1 VNGPLRR
8 LAGVVAILFASLLA
22 STTWV
27 QFVDADSLDKQP
39 TNSRTLYKEYGRERG
54 PLLVGNATPIAQ
66 SVPVDDQY
74 KFLRKYPGNQAYSH
88 ITGFYSIV
96 YGPTGMERAVGD
108 LLSGTSDQLFYRR
121 IGDLLTGEEP
131 QGASVELTI
140 DPKVQSAA
148 WKALGD
154 QRGAVVALDPKT
166 GAVLA
171 MVSKPAFDPNVLASH
186 DRTAVIAARKKL
198 LADPTRP
205 LEDRSISSRLYP
217 PGSVFKLVTAAAA
230 LSSGRWDPQTELPG
244 PAVLDLPQTTV
255 GLPNYSGGACGAND
269 KITLTD
275 ALRISCNTAFGFLG
289 LELGAP
295 AVAEQAQ
302 KFGFG
307 QQLRI
312 PLDVT
317 QSSFPANANPPQTA
331 QSAIGQ
337 FDVRVT
343 PMQVAM
349 VSAGIANDGIVMRPN
364 LVKTVRSGQDL
375 KVIDTPEPERLSEAV
390 PSGVAD
396 QLTAMMLEVVR
407 NGTGTRAQISGVDV
421 AGKSGTA
428 QQGDAGPPHAWFTAF
443 APADDPQVAVAVV
456 IEDGG
461 GLGDEASGGRL
472 AAPVAQKVMRAVLD
486 K

>member
-8 LAGVVAILFASLLA
+8 LAAVVAVLFASLLA

-27 QFVDADSLDKQP
+27 QFVDADSLEKQP
-39 TNSRTLYKEYGRERG
+39 YNSRTLFREYGRERG
-54 PLLVGNATPIAQ
+54 PLLVGSGTQIAE

-74 KFLRKYPGNQAYSH
+74 KFLRRYPGGQAYSH
-88 ITGFYSIV
+88 ITGFYSVV

-121 IGDLLTGEEP
+121 IGDLLTGQEAR
-131 QGASVELTI
+131 GASVDLTI

-154 QRGAVVALDPKT
+154 RKGAVAAIDPKT
-166 GAVLA
+166 GNVLA
-171 MVSKPAFDPNVLASH
+171 LVSKPAYDPNLLASH
-186 DRTAVIAARKKL
+186 NRAEVVAARKRL
-198 LADPTRP
+198 LEDPDRP
-205 LEDRSISSRLYP
+205 LEDRAIASRLYP
-217 PGSVFKLVTAAAA
+217 PGSTFKIVTAAAA
-230 LSSGRWDPQTELPG
+230 LSDGRWNPQSELDG
-244 PAVLDLPQTTV
+244 PANLDLPQTSV
-255 GLPNYSGGACGAND
+255 GLPNFSPGPCEPDN

-275 ALRISCNTAFGFLG
+275 ALRISCNTAFGSLG
-289 LELGAP
+289 LQLGAP
-295 AVAEQAQ
+295 AISEQAQ

-307 QQLRI
+307 QKLRI

-317 QSSFPANANPPQTA
+317 PSTFPANANPPQTA

-343 PMQVAM
+343 PLQVAM
-349 VSAGIANDGIVMRPN
+349 VSAGIANGGVVMRPN
-364 LVKTVRSGQDL
+364 LVKTARFEDL
-375 KVIDTPEPERLSEAV
+375 DLIETPQPEKLSEAV
-390 PSGVAD
+390 GADVAQ
-396 QLTAMMLEVVR
+396 QLKGMMLEVVR
-407 NGTGTRAQISGVDV
+407 NGTGTRAQIEGVDV

-428 QQGDAGPPHAWFTAF
+428 QQGEAGPPHAWFTAF

-461 GLGDEASGGRL
+461 GLGDEASGGKL

>member
-8 LAGVVAILFASLLA
+8 LAAVVAVLFASLLA

-39 TNSRTLYKEYGRERG
+39 YNSRTLFREYGRERG
-54 PLLVGNATPIAQ
+54 PLLVGNGTQIAE

-74 KFLRKYPGNQAYSH
+74 KFLRKYPGGQAYSH

-154 QRGAVVALDPKT
+154 RKGAVVALDPQT
-166 GAVLA
+166 GNVLA
-171 MVSKPAFDPNVLASH
+171 MVSKPAYDPNLLASH
-186 DRTAVIAARKKL
+186 DRGAVVAARKKL
-198 LADPTRP
+198 LEDPDRP
-205 LEDRSISSRLYP
+205 LEDRAISSRLYP
-217 PGSVFKLVTAAAA
+217 PGSTFKLVTSAAA
-230 LSSGRWDPQTELPG
+230 LSSGRYSPDTQIDAPDE
-244 PAVLDLPQTTV
+244 LDLPQTSVT
-255 GLPNYSGGACGAND
+255 LPNFGGSSCSPTG
-269 KITLTD
+269 KMTLTD
-275 ALRISCNTAFGFLG
+275 ALRISCNTAFGSLG
-289 LELGAP
+289 LALGAP
-295 AVAEQAQ
+295 TIAEQAQ

-307 QQLRI
+307 QSLRI
-312 PLDVT
+312 PLEVT
-317 QSSFPANANPPQTA
+317 PSTFPANANPPQTA
-331 QSAIGQ
+331 QAAIGQ

-343 PMQVAM
+343 PLQVAM
-349 VSAGIANDGIVMRPN
+349 VSAGIANGGVVMRPN

-375 KVIDTPEPERLSEAV
+375 DVIDTPEPEKLSEAV
-390 PSGVAD
+390 SSEVAN
-396 QLTAMMLEVVR
+396 QLKGMMLEVVR
-407 NGTGTRAQISGVDV
+407 NGTGTRAQIPGVEV

-428 QQGDAGPPHAWFTAF
+428 QQGEAGPPHAWFTAF
-443 APADDPQVAVAVV
+443 APANDPKVAVAVV

-461 GLGDEASGGRL
+461 GLGDEASGGKL

>member
-8 LAGVVAILFASLLA
+8 LAGVVAVLFASLLA

-39 TNSRTLYKEYGRERG
+39 TNSRTLFKEYGRERG

-74 KFLRKYPGNQAYSH
+74 KYLRKYPGGQAYGH

-96 YGPTGMERAVGD
+96 FGPTGMERAAGD

-121 IGDLLTGEEP
+121 IGDLLTGQEP

-154 QRGAVVALDPKT
+154 RRGAVVALNPKT

-171 MVSKPAFDPNVLASH
+171 MVSKPSYDPNQLAGH
-186 DRTAVIAARKKL
+186 DRAEVIAARKKL
-198 LADPTRP
+198 LADPGRP
-205 LEDRSISSRLYP
+205 LEDRAISSRLYP
-217 PGSVFKLVTAAAA
+217 PGSTFKLITAAAA
-230 LSSGRWDPQTELPG
+230 LSDGRWNPQSVIDAPDE
-244 PAVLDLPQTTV
+244 LDLPQTSV
-255 GLPNYSGGACGAND
+255 GLPNFGGESCSPNG
-269 KITLTD
+269 KMTLTD
-275 ALRISCNTAFGFLG
+275 ALRISCNTAFGGLG
-289 LELGAP
+289 LQLGAP
-295 AVAEQAQ
+295 ALAEQAQ

-312 PLDVT
+312 PLEVT
-317 QSSFPANANPPQTA
+317 PSTFPANANPPQTA

-343 PMQVAM
+343 PLQVAM
-349 VSAGIANDGIVMRPN
+349 VAAGIANNGVVMRPN
-364 LVKTVRSGQDL
+364 LIKTVRSGQDL

-390 PSGVAD
+390 SSEVAQ
-396 QLTAMMLEVVR
+396 QLKGMMLEVVR
-407 NGTGTRAQISGVDV
+407 NGTGTRAQIPGVDV

-472 AAPVAQKVMRAVLD
+472 AAPVAQKVMKAVLD

>member
-1 VNGPLRR
+1 MNGPLRR
-8 LAGVVAILFASLLA
+8 LAAVVAVLFASLLA

-27 QFVDADSLDKQP
+27 QFVDADSLEKQP
-39 TNSRTLYKEYGRERG
+39 YNSRTLFREYGRERG
-54 PLLVGNATPIAQ
+54 PLLVGSGTQIAE

-74 KFLRKYPGNQAYSH
+74 KFLRRYPGGQAYSH
-88 ITGFYSIV
+88 ITGFYSVV

-121 IGDLLTGEEP
+121 IGDLLTGQEAR
-131 QGASVELTI
+131 GASVDLTI

-154 QRGAVVALDPKT
+154 RKGAVVALDPKT
-166 GAVLA
+166 GNVLA
-171 MVSKPAFDPNVLASH
+171 MVSKPAYDPNLLASH
-186 DRTAVIAARKKL
+186 DRAEVVAARKKL
-198 LADPTRP
+198 LEDPGRP
-205 LEDRSISSRLYP
+205 LEDRAIASRLYP
-217 PGSVFKLVTAAAA
+217 PGSTFKLVTAATA
-230 LSSGRWDPQTELPG
+230 LSDGRWNPQSELDG
-244 PAVLDLPQTTV
+244 PANLDLPLTSV
-255 GLPNYSGGACGAND
+255 GLPNYSPGPCEPDN
-269 KITLTD
+269 KITLTN
-275 ALRISCNTAFGFLG
+275 ALRISCNTAFGSLG
-289 LELGAP
+289 LQLGAP
-295 AVAEQAQ
+295 AISEQAQ

-307 QQLRI
+307 QKLRI

-317 QSSFPANANPPQTA
+317 PSTFPAGANPPQTA
-331 QSAIGQ
+331 QAAIGQ

-343 PMQVAM
+343 PLQVAM
-349 VSAGIANDGIVMRPN
+349 VSAGIANGGVVMRPN
-364 LVKTVRSGQDL
+364 LVKTARFEDL
-375 KVIDTPEPERLSEAV
+375 DLIDTPVPEKLSEAV
-390 PSGVAD
+390 SSEVAQ
-396 QLTAMMLEVVR
+396 QLKGMMLEVVR
-407 NGTGTRAQISGVDV
+407 NGTGTRAQIPGVDV

-428 QQGDAGPPHAWFTAF
+428 QQGEAGPPHAWFTAF